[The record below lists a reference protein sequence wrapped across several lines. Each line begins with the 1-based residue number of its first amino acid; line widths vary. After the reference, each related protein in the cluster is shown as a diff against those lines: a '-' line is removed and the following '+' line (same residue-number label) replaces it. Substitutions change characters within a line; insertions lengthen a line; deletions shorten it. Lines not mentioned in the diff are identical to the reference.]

1 VYHQSLGNM
10 DVLAIRPASGG
21 SLLGLGMAY
30 GATFR
35 PVCVIENRSYAVA
48 TLIKNIESGYLPEFP
63 IWDQV
68 ETFNC
73 IPWCGKVDLITG
85 VFLSEGFEDTTMLE
99 SVCRILAG
107 VEAPRALFET
117 RSEFIRSKSFLGA
130 VSRFQSM
137 GFQVE
142 AEEISARQLG
152 FPHGRR
158 RLFLSLTRDSS
169 GKPVANP
176 RTPRLEGPFW
186 SEENTQEN
194 AGGQV
199 TRQPSDSHQDL
210 ERVSRI
216 TQRFPYPPVPR
227 DHKAWS
233 EILESTPHLS
243 PALPEQT
250 SSQFRGVAN
259 GFSNRLDRLWT
270 IGDDSV
276 PATWFAAV
284 KLFA

>member
-1 VYHQSLGNM
+1 MN
-10 DVLAIRPASGG
+10 VLALRPASGG

-30 GATFR
+30 GATFG
-35 PVCVIENRSYAVA
+35 PVCVVEDRTYAVA
-48 TLIKNIESGYLPEFP
+48 TLIKNIESGHLPEFP
-63 IWDQV
+63 IWDQI

-73 IPWCGKVDLITG
+73 IPWCGKVDLLTG
-85 VFLSEGFEDTTMLE
+85 VFLSEGLEDTSLLE

-117 RSEFIRSKSFLGA
+117 RSDFIRSQSFLGA

-142 AEEISARQLG
+142 AEEISARQFG
-152 FPHGRR
+152 YPHGRR

-169 GKPVANP
+169 GKPVADP
-176 RTPRLEGPFW
+176 RTPRLEGTFW
-186 SEENTQEN
+186 SEKNNQEN

-199 TRQPSDSHQDL
+199 TGQPSDGYQDL
-210 ERVSRI
+210 ERISRI

-227 DHKAWS
+227 DSKAWS

-243 PALPEQT
+243 PALPEQA
-250 SSQFRGVAN
+250 SGQFRGVAD
-259 GFSNRLDRLWT
+259 GFTNRLDRLWVL
-270 IGDDSV
+270 GNDSV

-284 KLFA
+284 KLFDL